1 MTCSS
6 STKEDIEENR
16 VGRCETGVFYSSFII
31 SFAKVL
37 VEDHDKNEYGVQ
49 ERLNAFTS

>member
-6 STKEDIEENR
+6 STKEVTGENR
-16 VGRCETGVFYSSFII
+16 VGRCETGVFYSSFIL

-37 VEDHDKNEYGVQ
+37 VEDYDKNEYSVQ
-49 ERLNAFTS
+49 ERLNGFTS